1 MGTLKETRFSL
12 RRARWAK
19 QVSDEALDRMLE
31 HATVRS
37 FSRDSFILR
46 HQDRDRGFF
55 GVLSG
60 QVRLSIPAETG
71 DEFIVWDLG
80 KGLWFG
86 STSLIE
92 KAPTSYDARALVDSE
107 IIEIPRS
114 SVVEVAEM
122 FPEIYKALFAD
133 QALYTRMMYRL
144 VTYMLF
150 YPLKSRLA
158 FRLLVLIK
166 MHGRRKGP
174 SAYFKTS
181 MSQSDFANLANGS
194 RQQVNR
200 IFRQWDDEGL
210 LKFVDGQYHVP
221 SVKRL
226 TVESKSTVP

>member
-1 MGTLKETRFSL
+1 MDKQKKAKISL

-19 QVSDEALDRMLE
+19 QVSDEALDLMLE
-31 HATVRS
+31 DAMVRS
-37 FSRDSFILR
+37 FSCDSFILR
-46 HQDRDRGFF
+46 HQDRNRGLY

-71 DEFIVWDLG
+71 DEFIFYDLG
-80 KGLWFG
+80 RGLWFG
-86 STSLIE
+86 STTLIDNS
-92 KAPTSYDARALVDSE
+92 PTSYNAQALVDSE
-107 IIEIPRS
+107 IIEISRS
-114 SVVEVAEM
+114 TVLEVAEM

-158 FRLLVLIK
+158 FRLLKLIE
-166 MHGRRKGP
+166 MQGRRKGD
-174 SAYFKTS
+174 SAYLKTS

-194 RQQVNR
+194 RQHVNR

-210 LKFVDGQYHVP
+210 VKFVDGQYHVP

>member
-1 MGTLKETRFSL
+1 MNKLKKIGTSL

-19 QVSDEALDRMLE
+19 GVSDEALESMLE

-37 FSRDSFILR
+37 VSRNSFILR
-46 HQDRDRGFF
+46 HQDTDRGFF

-71 DEFIVWDLG
+71 DEFIFWDLG

-86 STSLIE
+86 STTLIE
-92 KAPTSYDARALVDSE
+92 NTPTSYDARALVDSE
-107 IIEIPRS
+107 IVEIPRPA
-114 SVVEVAEM
+114 VAEVAER

-133 QALYTRMMYRL
+133 QALYTRMMYKL
-144 VTYMLF
+144 ITYMLF

-158 FRLLVLIK
+158 FRLLVLIQ
-166 MHGRRKGP
+166 MHGSRKGR
-174 SAYFKTS
+174 SAYLETA
-181 MSQSDFANLANGS
+181 MSQGDFAKLVNGS

-200 IFRQWDDEGL
+200 IFRHWDDEGIVR
-210 LKFVDGQYHVP
+210 FVDGQYHIP

-226 TVESKSTVP
+226 VVESKSTSP